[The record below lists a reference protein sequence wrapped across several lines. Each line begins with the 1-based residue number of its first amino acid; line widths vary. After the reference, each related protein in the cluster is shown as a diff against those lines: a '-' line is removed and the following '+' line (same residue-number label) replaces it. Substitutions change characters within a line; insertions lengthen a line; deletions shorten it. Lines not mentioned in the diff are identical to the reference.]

1 MSGSQVLTK
10 QKVWFDGYE
19 FRSDVSAMALEYAT
33 EPQDGTTLGDDTR
46 IRLGGLK
53 VADFA
58 LEGFWRGGTGNID
71 DILFS
76 KVGLANS
83 NVTMSSSGDPVAGAV
98 VYMARG
104 VVGNYSPLGGTV
116 GEMARYTLAG
126 QSDDQLVRGVL
137 LHDSTGIATT
147 GTGTWQTVGAAA
159 AADTLF
165 GVLHVVGAAG
175 TTNTLDVIV
184 EADSSTSAA
193 SPTTRLTFS
202 QKSIVGTDRQSLAG
216 ASTDVVYRV
225 SHTVAGAT
233 ANFEYA
239 VAVGI
244 LS

>member
-1 MSGSQVLTK
+1 MSGSQVLNK

-19 FRSDVSAMALEYAT
+19 FRSDVSAVAIDYSAEV
-33 EPQDGTTLGDDTR
+33 QDATTLGDDTR

-58 LEGFWRGGTGNID
+58 LEGFWRGGTGNVD

-83 NVTMSSSGDPVAGAV
+83 NVTISSSGDPVAGAI

-104 VVGNYSPLGGTV
+104 VVGNYNPIGGSV
-116 GEMARYTLAG
+116 GEMARFTLSG
-126 QSDDQLVRGVL
+126 QSDDQLVRGTL
-137 LHDSTGIATT
+137 LHDSTGIAASGS
-147 GTGTWQTVGAAA
+147 GTYQTIAATA
-159 AADTLF
+159 ASDTLF

-184 EADSSTSAA
+184 ESDGSTSLG

-202 QKSIVGTDRQSLAG
+202 QKTGVGTDRQSIAG
-216 ASTDVVYRV
+216 ASTDPVFRV